1 MTQSNELYIEAER
14 ALLSA
19 IIIEGSAHNIIPEIN
34 ITVTDFTTEL
44 HQDIFRAVLKCELPN
59 IITVPHQM
67 WVDKKLTPN
76 DLQYIRDM
84 IADCPNSLEYESYAI
99 VVKEYSKAREG
110 LRKPC
115 YKGAI

>member
-19 IIIEGSAHNIIPEIN
+19 IIIEGSAHNILPEIQLSAS
-34 ITVTDFTTEL
+34 DFTTEL
-44 HQDIFRAVLKCELPN
+44 HQDIFRAMLKCELPN
-59 IITVPHQM
+59 IITVPYQM

-76 DLQYIRDM
+76 DLQYIWDM
-84 IADCPNSLEYESYAI
+84 IADCPSSLEYESYAM

-110 LRKPC
+110 LRKPSF
-115 YKGAI
+115 KGAV